1 MTTGY
6 LPGLRGL
13 NGVTDLTSIQS
24 PTLGSFRRTLRARGR
39 AGGGRAGCGSVCN
52 AHRPGHLRSGG
63 PRTGSASPSLPGPL
77 PGCSG
82 KTPRDVAALRRP
94 TPPRA
99 RPGAAC
105 PAPPPPG
112 AGTRSLPLPGRP
124 WGEPPQ
130 PPLRRP
136 QQGLPPEGLLCRPP
150 PARLPAS
157 THHITDGGD
166 VSDSHESKGCSDPT
180 PPSL

>member
-1 MTTGY
+1 MAPSATRIG
-6 LPGLRGL
+6 RG
-13 NGVTDLTSIQS
+13 Q
-24 PTLGSFRRTLRARGR
+24 PRA
-39 AGGGRAGCGSVCN
+39 
-52 AHRPGHLRSGG
+52 GG
-63 PRTGSASPSLPGPL
+63 PRTGSASPPLPGPL

-82 KTPRDVAALRRP
+82 KTPRDIAALRRP
-94 TPPRA
+94 TPSQA
-99 RPGAAC
+99 GPGAAC
-105 PAPPPPG
+105 PASPPPG
-112 AGTRSLPLPGRP
+112 AGTRSLPLLGAPGGSP
-124 WGEPPQ
+124 S

-136 QQGLPPEGLLCRPP
+136 QQGLPPEGLLCRPRPP